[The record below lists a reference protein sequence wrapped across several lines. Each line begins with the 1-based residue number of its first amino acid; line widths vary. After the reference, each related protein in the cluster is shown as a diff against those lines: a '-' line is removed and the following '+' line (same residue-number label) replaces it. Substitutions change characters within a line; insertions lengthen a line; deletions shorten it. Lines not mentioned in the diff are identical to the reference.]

1 MQPPQD
7 DVDVK
12 ICGELEEK
20 VASLNEYVNE
30 VTGEQVIQVWVQ

>member
-1 MQPPQD
+1 MMQAPID

-20 VASLNEYVNE
+20 VQSLNEYVNE
-30 VTGEQVIQVWVQ
+30 VDGE